1 MNSVVTY
8 EDSTTAYIVT
18 DDLLSRMSS
27 TVYERF
33 AGGAHFSGVKV
44 VRGYAPEAKRSEAS
58 SPRPPPSAS
67 GTDGKDK
74 SESLESR
81 ETAAESQN
89 SGDARRLAFER
100 KVSNLV
106 MNLQLEE
113 EEEKVRKQDEDEI
126 KNDYNED
133 ASDDQGREIEH
144 LILITH
150 GIGQRLGLR
159 LESINFIHDVN
170 TLRKTMK
177 AVYNTSTDLQALNGE
192 IDKPR
197 KNCRVQVLPICWRHL
212 LDFPKR
218 SVQHNREEHD
228 LGTAEHYEE
237 MEYPSLDDITIQG
250 VPAIRNLI
258 MDLGLDILLYQSPLY
273 KAHITK
279 IVLEECNRIY
289 RLFKDRNPSF
299 KGKVSLLGHSLGS
312 AVMFDLLCN
321 QRLDSVADR
330 NPTRP
335 KQQKTVP
342 SMQLDFDVEDF
353 YALGSP
359 IGLFQMLKGRTIAAR
374 QTPNLK
380 IAQTPFPG
388 TTLDPFSTV
397 PPPTS
402 SEYSDIFAS
411 SPRCRQLF
419 NIFHPTDP
427 IAYRLEP
434 LISPATTAVAPQ
446 PLPYTKR
453 GLFGTPAGQGLT
465 GLGAR
470 VGQSVSGLWSSLS
483 SGIASGILNRSFGLS
498 GEAAGRLG
506 DALTQQPSTAAAP
519 RGGGG
524 GSEAARLPTPD
535 DEGGP
540 NDDGRDG
547 PPPLTVE
554 DVKKLLAQ
562 ESRGLEHG
570 EGGPHPPTLLNA
582 GLETLYSGFQK
593 QRDGSEGDGEGG
605 AEDGGRETERMHRE
619 DEKVLGLNRNGRVD
633 YSIQE

>member
-33 AGGAHFSGVKV
+33 AGGAHFSGLKV

-58 SPRPPPSAS
+58 SPKPPPSAS
-67 GTDGKDK
+67 GADGKDK
-74 SESLESR
+74 AESLESH
-81 ETAAESQN
+81 EAATE

-100 KVSNLV
+100 KMSNLV
-106 MNLQLEE
+106 VNLPLEE
-113 EEEKVRKQDEDEI
+113 EEEKVRKQDEEEI
-126 KNDYNED
+126 RNDYNEV
-133 ASDDQGREIEH
+133 ASEDQDREIEH

-192 IDKPR
+192 IEKPT
-197 KNCRVQVLPICWRHL
+197 KNCRVQVLPISWRHL

-218 SVQHNREEHD
+218 SLQHNREEHD
-228 LGTAEHYEE
+228 LGTAEHHEE

-258 MDLGLDILLYQSPLY
+258 MDLGLDILLYQSPVY

-289 RLFKDRNPSF
+289 KLFRDRNPSF
-299 KGKVSLLGHSLGS
+299 KGKVSLVGHSLGS

-321 QRLDSVADR
+321 QRLDE
-330 NPTRP
+330 NPVRSRE
-335 KQQKTVP
+335 QKAGP
-342 SMQLDFDVEDF
+342 SMQLDFEVEDF

-388 TTLDPFSTV
+388 TTVDPFSTA
-397 PPPTS
+397 PAS
-402 SEYSDIFAS
+402 SGYSDIFTS

-434 LISPATTAVAPQ
+434 LISPATTGTAPQ

-453 GLFGTPAGQGLT
+453 GLFGAPAGQGLT

-483 SGIASGILNRSFGLS
+483 SGIASGFLNRSLGLPN
-498 GEAAGRLG
+498 EAAGRLG
-506 DALTQQPSTAAAP
+506 DALTQQPSAAAAA
-519 RGGGG
+519 RGGGEG

-540 NDDGRDG
+540 DGGRG
-547 PPPLTVE
+547 EGAPPLTVE
-554 DVKKLLAQ
+554 DVKRLMAQ
-562 ESRGLEHG
+562 EGRGLERG
-570 EGGPHPPTLLNA
+570 EERGPHPPTLLSA
-582 GLETLYSGFQK
+582 GLETLYSGFQ
-593 QRDGSEGDGEGG
+593 QRGGAGSEGAG
-605 AEDGGRETERMHRE
+605 DGGRETGGVRRE
-619 DEKVLGLNRNGRVD
+619 DEKVLALNRNGRVD

>member
-33 AGGAHFSGVKV
+33 AGGAHFSGLKV
-44 VRGYAPEAKRSEAS
+44 VRGYAPEAKRSEAT
-58 SPRPPPSAS
+58 SPKPPPSAS
-67 GTDGKDK
+67 GADGKDK
-74 SESLESR
+74 AESLESH
-81 ETAAESQN
+81 EAAAESGN
-89 SGDARRLAFER
+89 ARRLAFER
-100 KVSNLV
+100 KMSNLV
-106 MNLQLEE
+106 MNLPLEE
-113 EEEKVRKQDEDEI
+113 EEEKVRKQDEEEI
-126 KNDYNED
+126 RNDYNEA
-133 ASDDQGREIEH
+133 ASEDQGREIEH

-177 AVYNTSTDLQALNGE
+177 AVYNASTDLQALNGE
-192 IDKPR
+192 TEKPT
-197 KNCRVQVLPICWRHL
+197 KNCRVQVLPISWRHL

-218 SVQHNREEHD
+218 SLQHNREEHD
-228 LGTAEHYEE
+228 LGTAEHHEE

-258 MDLGLDILLYQSPLY
+258 MDLGLDILLYQSPVY

-289 RLFKDRNPSF
+289 KLFKARNPSF

-321 QRLDSVADR
+321 QRLDS
-330 NPTRP
+330 NPVRS
-335 KQQKTVP
+335 KQQKTGP
-342 SMQLDFDVEDF
+342 SMQLDFEVEDF

-388 TTLDPFSTV
+388 TTVDPFSTA
-397 PPPTS
+397 PAS
-402 SEYSDIFAS
+402 SGYSDIFTS

-434 LISPATTAVAPQ
+434 LISPATTGIAPQ

-453 GLFGTPAGQGLT
+453 GLFGAPAGQGLT
-465 GLGAR
+465 GIGAR

-483 SGIASGILNRSFGLS
+483 SGIASGFLNRSLGLS
-498 GEAAGRLG
+498 NDAAGRLG
-506 DALTQQPSTAAAP
+506 DALTQQPSAAAAA
-519 RGGGG
+519 RGGGEG

-540 NDDGRDG
+540 DGGRG
-547 PPPLTVE
+547 EGPPPPLTVE
-554 DVKKLLAQ
+554 DVKMLLAQ
-562 ESRGLEHG
+562 ESRGLERG
-570 EGGPHPPTLLNA
+570 EEGGPHPPTLLNA
-582 GLETLYSGFQK
+582 GLETLYSGFQ
-593 QRDGSEGDGEGG
+593 QRGGAGSEGAGEGG
-605 AEDGGRETERMHRE
+605 AEDGGRETDRVRRE
-619 DEKVLGLNRNGRVD
+619 DEKVLALNRNGRVD

>member
-1 MNSVVTY
+1 
-8 EDSTTAYIVT
+8 
-18 DDLLSRMSS
+18 MSS

-44 VRGYAPEAKRSEAS
+44 VRGYVPEVKRSEGS
-58 SPRPPPSAS
+58 SPKLPPSTAGPDS
-67 GTDGKDK
+67 KDK
-74 SESLESR
+74 TETAESR
-81 ETAAESQN
+81 EAAAESRN

-100 KVSNLV
+100 KMSNLV

-113 EEEKVRKQDEDEI
+113 EEEKVRKQDEEEI
-126 KNDYNED
+126 RNDYNED
-133 ASDDQGREIEH
+133 ASEDQGREIEH

-159 LESINFIHDVN
+159 LDSINFIHDVN

-192 IDKPR
+192 MEKPT

-218 SVQHNREEHD
+218 SLQHNREEHD
-228 LGTAEHYEE
+228 IGTGERFEE

-289 RLFKDRNPSF
+289 KLFKDRNPTF

-321 QRLDSVADR
+321 QRLDSADSSPMR
-330 NPTRP
+330 SR
-335 KQQKTVP
+335 QQTGTG
-342 SMQLDFDVEDF
+342 MQLDFEVEDF

-388 TTLDPFSTV
+388 TTTDPFSTAAQ
-397 PPPTS
+397 PALS
-402 SEYSDIFAS
+402 GGYSDIFTS

-434 LISPATTAVAPQ
+434 LISPATTGAAPQ

-453 GLFGTPAGQGLT
+453 GLFGAPAGQGLT
-465 GLGAR
+465 GLSAR

-483 SGIASGILNRSFGLS
+483 SGIASGLLNRAAGIS
-498 GEAAGRLG
+498 GDMTGRLG
-506 DALTQQPSTAAAP
+506 ETLTQQPSSAAVA
-519 RGGGG
+519 RGGA
-524 GSEAARLPTPD
+524 SEAARLPTPD
-535 DEGGP
+535 DDGGP
-540 NDDGRDG
+540 DEDGRG
-547 PPPLTVE
+547 GAPPPLTVE
-554 DVKKLLAQ
+554 DVKRLLAQ
-562 ESRGLEHG
+562 ESRGLERAE

-593 QRDGSEGDGEGG
+593 QRGAGSDSEGEDEGR
-605 AEDGGRETERMHRE
+605 REVERLRRE
-619 DEKVLGLNRNGRVD
+619 DEKVLALNRNGRVD

>member
-1 MNSVVTY
+1 V
-8 EDSTTAYIVT
+8 
-18 DDLLSRMSS
+18 L
-27 TVYERF
+27 
-33 AGGAHFSGVKV
+33 
-44 VRGYAPEAKRSEAS
+44 
-58 SPRPPPSAS
+58 
-67 GTDGKDK
+67 
-74 SESLESR
+74 
-81 ETAAESQN
+81 
-89 SGDARRLAFER
+89 
-100 KVSNLV
+100 
-106 MNLQLEE
+106 NLQPEEE
-113 EEEKVRKQDEDEI
+113 EEEKVRKQDEEEI
-126 KNDYNED
+126 RHDYNED
-133 ASDDQGREIEH
+133 ASEDQGREIEH

-177 AVYNTSTDLQALNGE
+177 AVYNASADLQALNGE
-192 IDKPR
+192 VEKLT

-218 SVQHNREEHD
+218 SLQHNREEHD
-228 LGTAEHYEE
+228 LGTAEHHEE

-258 MDLGLDILLYQSPLY
+258 KDLGLDILLYQSPLY

-289 RLFKDRNPSF
+289 RLFKDRNPTF
-299 KGKVSLLGHSLGS
+299 KGKVSLIGHSLGS

-321 QRLDSVADR
+321 QRLETESDS
-330 NPTRP
+330 NPLRP
-335 KQQKTVP
+335 RQQSAP
-342 SMQLDFDVEDF
+342 PALQLDFEVEDF

-374 QTPNLK
+374 QWPNLK

-388 TTLDPFSTV
+388 QLTDPFAAATPSG
-397 PPPTS
+397 
-402 SEYSDIFAS
+402 YSDIFTS

-434 LISPATTAVAPQ
+434 LISPATAGAPPQ

-453 GLFGTPAGQGLT
+453 GLFGAPAGQGLT

-483 SGIASGILNRSFGLS
+483 SGIASGLLTRGLGLS
-498 GEAAGRLG
+498 NEATGRLG
-506 DALTQQPSTAAAP
+506 DALTQQPSASASAAARSAAEG

-524 GSEAARLPTPD
+524 GGSSEAARLPTPD
-535 DEGGP
+535 DDGGP
-540 NDDGRDG
+540 EGNDAAAGG

-554 DVKKLLAQ
+554 DVKRLLAQ
-562 ESRGLEHG
+562 ESRSLEHA
-570 EGGPHPPTLLNA
+570 EHAEHGGRHPPTLLNA

-593 QRDGSEGDGEGG
+593 QRVGAAGGPEGEAGEGG
-605 AEDGGRETERMHRE
+605 SAAGEGGGPQRDANRMRRE
-619 DEKVLGLNRNGRVD
+619 DEKVLALNRNGRVD